1 MTSDIAQANLYP
13 SETQKL
19 IIDKIID
26 FNMFEDNYFKDVC
39 IITKKEAKKN
49 FPEFG
54 QTGFYSWIESEK
66 KNSLSIRIVQ
76 ADENSDEDD
85 IIDCVR
91 VNLNADFEID
101 IENNYIFLPNIGAVK
116 MKFTEDYTTDC
127 KIIGLL
133 LRRINKS
140 YQLIIVYESDD

>member
-76 ADENSDEDD
+76 ADENSDEENEEKD
-85 IIDCVR
+85 VP
-91 VNLNADFEID
+91 NYSYEKLPTEID
-101 IENNYIFLPNIGAVK
+101 KNVN
-116 MKFTEDYTTDC
+116 
-127 KIIGLL
+127 
-133 LRRINKS
+133 
-140 YQLIIVYESDD
+140 SDSGDS